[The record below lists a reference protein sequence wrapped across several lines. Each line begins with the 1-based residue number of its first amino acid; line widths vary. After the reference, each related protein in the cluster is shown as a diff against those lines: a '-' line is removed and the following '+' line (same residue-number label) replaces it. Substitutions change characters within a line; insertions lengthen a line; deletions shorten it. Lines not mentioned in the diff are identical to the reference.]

1 MERLIEMVGGARSRR
16 LALALALTTTCA
28 CACAALLGC
37 GTEATRPARVSG
49 ISLTSSYER
58 ARGRVVSEARL
69 SSSAKAFRFFSADG
83 LWNKPLA
90 ADATLDPGSAAL
102 VHTLEAEVA
111 AELPTGRGP
120 WINTTSYSVPIYTVS
135 ATQPTVRVQLAISRP
150 ERGLQRALD
159 AVPLP
164 PTALPARGTDAE
176 LVVWQPSKNRLWE
189 FWRLAH
195 TAAGWQ
201 ASWGGAM
208 RHVSSNPGVYGLKA
222 WPESKPWWGAAAS
235 SLSLAGGLITF
246 EDLRRGRIEHALAI
260 ALPEVRTGVYSSP
273 AQRGDGT
280 SPNPLSLPE
289 GARLRLN
296 PKLDLATLHLPP
308 LTLMIAKAAQRYGML
323 VRDKGG
329 NVQFFAQDPTPTGS
343 DPYTVAGGYFGGLIP
358 SKLLASFPWSELQVL
373 KLSLHPNGA
382 SAEEVR
388 RAEQGKRK
396 SKPSGKK

>member
-1 MERLIEMVGGARSRR
+1 VERLSGLGRP
-16 LALALALTTTCA
+16 LTLVLA
-28 CACAALLGC
+28 CACGLLLGC
-37 GTEATRPARVSG
+37 GAEATRPARLSG
-49 ISLTSSYER
+49 ISLTSAHER
-58 ARGRVVSEARL
+58 SLLGVARAH
-69 SSSAKAFRFFSADG
+69 SSSGSEPFRFFSPEG

-90 ADATLDPGSAAL
+90 AKATLDPGSAAF
-102 VHTLEAEVA
+102 VQALEAEVA
-111 AELPTGRGP
+111 AELPSGRGP
-120 WINTTSYSVPIYTVS
+120 WINTTSYSVPIYTV
-135 ATQPTVRVQLAISRP
+135 AAGQPTVRVQLVSSRP
-150 ERGLQRALD
+150 ERGLQLALD

-176 LVVWQPSKNRLWE
+176 LVLWQPSKNRLWE

-222 WPESKPWWGAAAS
+222 WPESKPWWGAAAT
-235 SLSLAGGLITF
+235 SLSLAGGLITL
-246 EDLRRGRIEHALAI
+246 EDLRFGQIRHALAM

-280 SPNPLSLPE
+280 SANPLSLPE

-296 PKLDLATLHLPP
+296 PKLDLASLHLPP
-308 LTLMIAKAAQRYGML
+308 LTMMIAEAAQRYGIL

-343 DPYTVAGGYFGGLIP
+343 DPYKAAGGYFGGLRP
-358 SKLLASFPWSELQVL
+358 SQLLASFPWSQLQVL
-373 KLSLHPNGA
+373 KLSLHRNGA

-388 RAEQGKRK
+388 RAERQASKHKASRK
-396 SKPSGKK
+396 KK